1 MSDASSPV
9 VAIVT
14 PVYNGAKFIETAV
27 RSVRT
32 QAYRPLIHCVL
43 DNASTDATAEILA
56 RLAQEPGDVPL
67 VIRRN
72 NETLS
77 QSDNFNAVLTLIPQ
91 EAKYFRL
98 LCADDS
104 IPEGA
109 IQAMVQVAESAED
122 VVMTAGIERVNGA
135 VRPHF
140 FPAETEIFEASNAVA
155 RILVDAAR
163 IPHVHVLYRTDVL
176 RPDEAFYSTE
186 YNAAD
191 IDTVLRVLSR
201 GGRMGFVHAPIADT
215 THHPDSR
222 TETYDREHRTW
233 IWESFVFVERYGP
246 AALSNTD
253 FARLRKRYRRI
264 VYRRLLWWMLTGA
277 FKHAQRDLGRLR
289 ERGAAPGVMDY
300 IDAALTWPA
309 HGYTKAVA
317 RLQEARAWPADAVKP
332 AS

>member
-1 MSDASSPV
+1 MNRGASPL

-27 RSVRT
+27 RSVRA
-32 QAYRPLIHCVL
+32 QSYRPLVHCVL
-43 DNASTDATAEILA
+43 DNASTDGTGEILA
-56 RLAQEPGDVPL
+56 RLANEPGAAPL
-67 VIRRN
+67 VVHRN
-72 NETLS
+72 PETLS
-77 QSDNFNAVLTLIPQ
+77 QSDNFNAVLKHIPP

-98 LCADDS
+98 LCADDA

-109 IQAMVQVAESAED
+109 IAEMVRVAESTEH
-122 VVMTAGIERVNGA
+122 VVMTAGVERVNGDA
-135 VRPHF
+135 RPHF
-140 FPAETEIFEASNAVA
+140 FPSETQIFEASNALA
-155 RILVDAAR
+155 RILADEAR

-176 RPDEAFYSTE
+176 RQGEDFYSTE

-201 GGRMGFVHAPIADT
+201 GGRMGFVHAPVADT

-222 TETYDREHRTW
+222 TQTYDKEHRTW
-233 IWESFVFVERYGP
+233 IWEKFVFIERYGP

-264 VYRRLLWWMLTGA
+264 VYRRLLWWIVSGA
-277 FKHAQRDLGRLR
+277 AAHAKRDLDRLR
-289 ERGAAPGVMDY
+289 ARGASPNLVDF
-300 IDAALTWPA
+300 IDAVLAWPA
-309 HGYTKAVA
+309 HLYTKSVA
-317 RLQEARAWPADAVKP
+317 RQHEPRPWPSDSVRP